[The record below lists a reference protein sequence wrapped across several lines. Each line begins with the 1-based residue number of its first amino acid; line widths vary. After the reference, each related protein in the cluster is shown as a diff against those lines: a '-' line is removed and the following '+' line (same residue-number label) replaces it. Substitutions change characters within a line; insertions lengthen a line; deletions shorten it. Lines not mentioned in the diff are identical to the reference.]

1 MIKKC
6 FLVLLTAALMMSSH
20 VWAQNTYPT
29 VVVNDVTYR
38 IETDG
43 TATVVR
49 HVDGQNATG
58 TLTLVD
64 SVDYSGTRYP
74 VKAIGTEA
82 FQFCSQLTGNLVIPN
97 TVTTIGGSA
106 FFSCSGFTGTLS
118 LPTGLTTVGL
128 RAFYD
133 CSGLTGN
140 LVIPNTV
147 TTLGNF
153 AFHGCSGLN
162 GSLTL
167 SNNLTSIGT
176 GIFMECNG
184 LSGVLTIPEGV
195 TSIDERAFYGC
206 SSFTQLVLPNSL
218 NTIGK
223 EAFIDCTGLT
233 GLALP
238 YNLLSVGEAAF
249 KNCSSLSGDLVFS
262 NKTTTIG
269 KDAFRGCTGLNG
281 ELVLGRAM
289 TSIGKNAFY
298 GPTFSSVTCL
308 SLNPPQSE
316 STVPVFSPF
325 PPVVYIP
332 CGSAYNTQIWAGL
345 NCVQMCYLTAS
356 PNPFA
361 MGDCPAG
368 AWKRPFRFTLT
379 NSLSSP
385 MNILGATIE
394 GATWDLVTLD
404 LGSYTLP
411 ISVGAGDSVTLGL
424 SRANDY
430 GSVSGKVHVQY
441 TTGRDTL
448 DSYIRLTARF
458 FTPIDGDVWELARP
472 INTYPYSE
480 QINGS
485 SLHNTYFLPC
495 SNIPDGK
502 NMVYKL
508 VLTQDKLLDASV
520 TGENGKVAVYAAEF
534 GGLGGPDVS
543 NCLNS
548 VRTDGTIV
556 GHWLRPGT
564 YYLVASS
571 TASSFSL
578 SVNTSALP
586 CPEAPTIVSPAN
598 YATNVSLDTKTLRWS
613 FGNYTTQYRLEFGA
627 DASNLQTLVD
637 WTDSLR
643 TEYTLTDSL
652 DYSTCYTWKVS
663 TRNVDCQDSTYAYG
677 RFYTP
682 ILAPNELNSLEAG
695 KLMSGET
702 LHLTWNAPSAYRNET
717 PSLYNV
723 YVRTSSFDSFS
734 LVGNAAETEYE
745 RTGIEFSG
753 TGDYNQYEYA
763 VTAVYDLAGGEM
775 VESPL
780 SATHVVQVYNAAT
793 ATGHVY
799 KSGTTTGIAGAT
811 LTFTQGARNYVFT
824 TDANGAWSG
833 SLPVNTFPIGKVAVS
848 APGYR
853 DTTNLAPVP
862 VVAGITNVLDCE
874 LEEIILGPYN
884 VTVTAKPLAGGAV
897 FGAGVYQNGDTC
909 TLSVSSYRGYYLSY
923 WALGDSTVSTD
934 SVYSF
939 VVREDADYTAHFDRF
954 PYQITAQADP
964 ADYGTVEGAG
974 TYKHF
979 DAATLLAKPNQ
990 GYMFV
995 RWTLN
1000 GEEVSN
1006 TAMYSFLVTGPAEY
1020 VAHFTV
1026 FNALEDVKGETSTQ
1040 KILRD
1045 DKLYILRGERVY
1057 DAMGRELKMGN

>member
-1 MIKKC
+1 MKKS
-6 FLVLLTAALMMSSH
+6 VLIWVLAVAALMMSSH
-20 VWAQNTYPT
+20 VWAQNTNPI
-29 VVVNDVTYR
+29 VEVNNVKYR

-58 TLTLVD
+58 TLTLAD
-64 SVDYSGTRYP
+64 SVDYNGTRYP

-206 SSFTQLVLPNSL
+206 SSFIQLVLPNSL

-249 KNCSSLSGDLVFS
+249 KNCSGLSGDLVFS
-262 NKTTTIG
+262 NRTTTIG

-356 PNPFA
+356 PDPLA

-508 VLTQDKLLDASV
+508 VLMQDKLLDASV
-520 TGENGKVAVYAAEF
+520 TGENGKVAVYAADF

-571 TASSFSL
+571 TASTFGL
-578 SVNTSALP
+578 LVNTSALP
-586 CPEAPTIVSPAN
+586 CPAAPTLVSPADG
-598 YATNVSLDTKTLRWS
+598 ATDVNPTGTTLNFS
-613 FGNYTTQYRLEFGA
+613 FGGYTTQGQLRLSANAGLPETLA
-627 DASNLQTLVD
+627 TWSDNLP
-637 WTDSLR
+637 
-643 TEYTLTDSL
+643 TEYTISDTLN
-652 DYSTCYTWKVS
+652 YSTKYTWALTAS
-663 TRNVDCQDSTYAYG
+663 NSGCTAGTAAAAS
-677 RFYTP
+677 FSTP
-682 ILAPNELNSLEAG
+682 ILVPANLTTQEAG
-695 KLMSGET
+695 MLMAGET
-702 LHLTWNAPSAYRNET
+702 LHLTWDAPSADHNA
-717 PSLYNV
+717 PVLLYKV
-723 YVRTSSFDSFS
+723 YVKDQGETSFS
-734 LVGNAAETEYE
+734 YIGNSSEPGYE
-745 RTGIEFSG
+745 RTGLDKEG
-753 TGDYNQYEYA
+753 TGEYSQA
-763 VTAVYDLAGGEM
+763 EYTVSAVYDWGGSQQGESALTTPYAVKVYAAAQAG
-775 VESPL
+775 
-780 SATHVVQVYNAAT
+780 
-793 ATGHVY
+793 GHVY
-799 KSGTTTGIAGAT
+799 KQGGTAPVAGAT
-811 LTFTQGARNYVFT
+811 LTFTFGSRNYVFT
-824 TDANGAWSG
+824 TDASGAWSG
-833 SLPVNTFPIGKVAVS
+833 TLPVYTFDAGKVLVTAS
-848 APGYR
+848 GYH
-853 DTTNLAPVP
+853 DNLSTTPTTVT
-862 VVAGITNVLDCE
+862 AGTNTLDFS
-874 LEEIILGPYN
+874 LEEIYLGPFN

-897 FGAGVYQNGDTC
+897 YGTGTYNNGDTC
-909 TLSVSSYRGYYLSY
+909 TLSVSSYRGYFLDY
-923 WALGDSTVSTD
+923 WTVNDSTVSHD
-934 SVYSF
+934 SIYSF
-939 VVREDADYTAHFDRF
+939 VVTEDANCEAHFDRF
-954 PYQITAQADP
+954 PYLITVKAEP
-964 ADYGTVEGAG
+964 AEYGTVEGGG

-979 DAATLLAKPNQ
+979 DAATVLAKPNQ
-990 GYMFV
+990 GYQFV

-1000 GEEVSN
+1000 GEEVST

-1020 VAHFTV
+1020 VAHFELY
-1026 FNALEDVKGETSTQ
+1026 NALPEVEAETGAT
-1040 KILRD
+1040 KFVLGGRLLIRKD
-1045 DKLYILRGERVY
+1045 GIIY
-1057 DAMGRELKMGN
+1057 DALGRKIE